1 VTNPLPHLLV
11 EESPLAAQDV
21 EYVEIYASDERSA
34 AEYFASSFG
43 FTLIAESAGDGS
55 HSSLLRQGTVQLV
68 ITAGRG
74 TEEFL
79 EAHGDGVADIAF
91 ACDDVNQAFE
101 TAVAAGAP
109 VITSGPDEQA
119 VSGLFGTRHTLV
131 TRSAGSRFP
140 AGRTWARLPQS
151 PVRPVG
157 HIRLLDHVA
166 VVAESGKL
174 ADSADYYTS
183 AFELPRYSDE
193 YVEVGEQGLDSI
205 VVRSPSGGI
214 TFTILEQDPAKK
226 PGQLEGFLA
235 RYGGPGVQHLA
246 FLVDDIVSAVR
257 DYGDRGIDFLST
269 PSAYYG
275 MLADR
280 LPGIQGEIADLRS
293 ANVLADRDEWG
304 YLLQL
309 FTRSPYQRN
318 TMFYE
323 LVQRRGARGFGGAN
337 IKALYEAVERDGL
350 VAE

>member
-1 VTNPLPHLLV
+1 V
-11 EESPLAAQDV
+11 AAEDI
-21 EYVEIYASDERSA
+21 EYVEFYASDERSA
-34 AEYFASSFG
+34 VEYFASSFG
-43 FTLIAESAGDGS
+43 FKWIAESGDDGF
-55 HSSLLRQGTVQLV
+55 HSSLLRQGSVQL
-68 ITAGRG
+68 IISAGRG

-91 ACDDVNQAFE
+91 ACDDVNQVFE

-109 VITSGPDEQA
+109 EIRVGSHKKA

-131 TRSAGSRFP
+131 TRSVGSRLP
-140 AGRTWARLPQS
+140 AGRTWVSLPQS
-151 PVRPVG
+151 LVRPAG

-166 VVAESGKL
+166 VVVEGGTL
-174 ADSADYYTS
+174 ADTADYYTS
-183 AFELPRYSDE
+183 AFGLPRYSDE
-193 YVEVGEQGLDSI
+193 YVEIGEQGLDSI

-246 FLVDDIVSAVR
+246 FLVDDIVSAVH
-257 DYGDRGIDFLST
+257 DYGDHGIDFMST
-269 PSAYYG
+269 PDAYYD
-275 MLADR
+275 MLIER
-280 LPGIQGEIADLRS
+280 LPDVREEIAGLRTT
-293 ANVLADRDEWG
+293 NVLADRDEWG

-350 VAE
+350 AAG

>member
-1 VTNPLPHLLV
+1 LLA
-11 EESPLAAQDV
+11 EESPVTAQDI
-21 EYVEIYASDERSA
+21 EYVEFYTSNASSA
-34 AEYFASSFG
+34 VGYFVSSFG
-43 FTLIAESAGDGS
+43 FTPIAESSDGGG
-55 HSSLLRQGTVQLV
+55 HSWLLRQGSAQIVV
-68 ITAGRG
+68 TAGRG

-79 EAHGDGVADIAF
+79 DAHGDGVAGIAF
-91 ACDDVNQAFE
+91 GCDDVAA
-101 TAVAAGAP
+101 TLDMAVAAGASP
-109 VITSGPDEQA
+109 VMSQPDMHV
-119 VSGLFGTRHTLV
+119 VSGFFGTRHTLV
-131 TRSAGSRFP
+131 PRSAGNHVP
-140 AGRTWARLPQS
+140 GGRTWVPVPEAS
-151 PVRPVG
+151 VRPSIG

-166 VVAESGKL
+166 VCVEGGTL
-174 ADSADYYTS
+174 ANCADFYTS
-183 AFELPRYSDE
+183 GFGLPRYSSE

-226 PGQLEGFLA
+226 PGQIQGFLS
-235 RYGGPGVQHLA
+235 RNDGPGVQHLA

-257 DYGDRGIDFLST
+257 EYGDRGIDFLPT
-269 PSAYYG
+269 PGKYYD

-280 LPGIQGEIADLRS
+280 LPSIRGEIADLCS

-309 FTRSPYQRN
+309 FTRSPYKRN

-350 VAE
+350 AAE

>member
-1 VTNPLPHLLV
+1 V
-11 EESPLAAQDV
+11 AAQDIEYIEIYTSDRRSAV
-21 EYVEIYASDERSA
+21 EYFV
-34 AEYFASSFG
+34 SSFG
-43 FTLIAESAGDGS
+43 FIPIAESASDGT

-101 TAVAAGAP
+101 MATAAGAS
-109 VITSGPDEQA
+109 VITSGPD
-119 VSGLFGTRHTLV
+119 VRVISGLFGTRHTLV
-131 TRSAGSRFP
+131 TRSAGSRSP
-140 AGRTWARLPQS
+140 VGRTWVGLPQS
-151 PVRPVG
+151 PVLPAG

-174 ADSADYYTS
+174 ADSADYYTN
-183 AFELPRYSDE
+183 AFGLPRYSDE
-193 YVEVGEQGLDSI
+193 YVEIGEQGLDSI
-205 VVRSPSGGI
+205 VVRSTCGGI
-214 TFTILEQDPAKK
+214 TFTILEQDPTKK
-226 PGQLEGFLA
+226 PGQLEGFLV

-246 FLVDDIVSAVR
+246 FLVDDIISAVR

-269 PSAYYG
+269 PSMYYK

-280 LPGIQGEIADLRS
+280 LPDIRAEIAGLRS
-293 ANVLADRDEWG
+293 TNVLADRDEWG

-309 FTRSPYQRN
+309 FTRSPYKRN

-323 LVQRRGARGFGGAN
+323 LVQRRGARGFGVAN

-350 VAE
+350 AG